1 MPCHWLTRSLHW
13 SEVSTPMTNP
23 LDFTKVEAL
32 RRHMLLTI
40 QDMAELLGV
49 SRMTY
54 YGWVQGKP
62 MRKSNQVSV
71 RQMLKR
77 LLAVMTEHGWPM
89 PEVIAADQKRRKER
103 LIELLNES

>member
-1 MPCHWLTRSLHW
+1 
-13 SEVSTPMTNP
+13 MTNA

-32 RRHMLLTI
+32 RKHMLLTA
-40 QDMAELLGV
+40 QDMSELLGV

-62 MRKSNQVSV
+62 IRKNNQAKVKV
-71 RQMLKR
+71 MLKR
-77 LLAVMTEHGWPM
+77 LLTVMTEHGWPM

-103 LIELLNES
+103 LVELLQQS